1 LRFFTLKKIKGIA
14 MCIKFILTLFL
25 TSVLGLV
32 NVAQANNF
40 PSKPLRIILPFP
52 PGGAGDITTRILA
65 QNMSKGMGQPVI
77 VENRP
82 GAGAVIGYEAGARAT
97 PDGYT
102 MLMVFPS
109 FVINPSIRT
118 GLSYDPIKDF
128 SPVGQVLWL
137 PMGVAVNPT
146 VPVASLPELIA
157 LARAKPGEI
166 SYGTSGAGT
175 IHHVFGEMLKL
186 ATNINTVHIPYQ
198 GGVPAVTS
206 TAGGHVAAAIT
217 NVTEIAPFAMSGKV
231 RAIVVT
237 SPERVAALPDVP
249 TVREAGYPQ
258 LEATNWGGLVVP
270 KGTPPAIIA
279 RLNAELVR
287 ALNEPEVLEKFKASG
302 MFPSPSTPE
311 QFSKLLVSETSRF
324 AKVVKDAGIKVD

>member
-1 LRFFTLKKIKGIA
+1 MSINI
-14 MCIKFILTLFL
+14 ILTLFL

-40 PSKPLRIILPFP
+40 PTKPLRIILPFP

-82 GAGAVIGYEAGARAT
+82 GAGAVIGYEAGARAI

-128 SPVGQVLWL
+128 SPVGQALWL
-137 PMGVAVNPT
+137 PMAVAVNPS

-166 SYGTSGAGT
+166 SYGTSGTGT

-186 ATNINTVHIPYQ
+186 ATNINIVHVPYQ

-206 TAGGHVAAAIT
+206 TAGGHVTAAIT
-217 NVTEIAPFAMSGKV
+217 NLTEIAPFAISGKV

-287 ALNEPEVLEKFKASG
+287 ALNEPEVIEKFKASG
-302 MFPSPSTPE
+302 MFPLPTTPE